1 VRSKSTLCIVLS
13 LSVAI
18 LFGACTTAKND
29 HSNPVQS
36 NSTITLTV
44 QVEPSSI
51 PADGSSRSTVFVEIM
66 RGDVPVNDSTEV
78 ILLRTIGSLGRG
90 IVYTHNGTAL
100 DTLTSD
106 TTAGSGWLIAYSGG
120 VRDSAEIMF
129 TARH

>member
-1 VRSKSTLCIVLS
+1 
-13 LSVAI
+13 VAI

-66 RGDVPVNDSTEV
+66 RGDDPVNDSTEV